1 MAGFRSA
8 DFKPGNKLDHQL
20 LVMASNQQFRVNAR
34 TNGSYFDPVSHA
46 VDKFIVRVAVWGRGA
61 NGLRQSEGKALNDAS
76 PELAVN
82 PHVNVQIHLCN

>member
-8 DFKPGNKLDHQL
+8 DFKLGNKLDHQL

-46 VDKFIVRVAVWGRGA
+46 VDKFMVRVAVWGAERTGC
-61 NGLRQSEGKALNDAS
+61 GSRE
-76 PELAVN
+76 ERR
-82 PHVNVQIHLCN
+82 